1 MPNWCSN
8 TLCLQHEDPEMIA
21 RAKRGFDNGSL
32 LEEFIPVPQDLKET
46 ISGSVSDPDDQAALV
61 AKTKANIE
69 KHGYGNWYDFCV
81 NEWGTKW
88 DVGGDNDVDISP
100 DGLVMSVCFDSAW
113 APPVAAYE
121 KLQDMGFQVNAYYYE
136 PGMGFCG
143 KWTSEDGDAYY
154 EVSSDDS
161 IEDIERNIPSD
172 ILEAFNII
180 DDIQS
185 WQESEEE
192 LGDIDDAED
201 SEHDEEGE

>member
-1 MPNWCSN
+1 MV
-8 TLCLQHEDPEMIA
+8 
-21 RAKRGFDNGSL
+21 K
-32 LEEFIPVPQDLKET
+32 
-46 ISGSVSDPDDQAALV
+46 
-61 AKTKANIE
+61 
-69 KHGYGNWYDFCV
+69 
-81 NEWGTKW
+81 
-88 DVGGDNDVDISP
+88 SP
-100 DGLVMSVCFDSAW
+100 DGKSVSFSFDTAW
-113 APPVAAYE
+113 APPLNFYDDIPFTVT
-121 KLQDMGFQVNAYYYE
+121 AYYYE